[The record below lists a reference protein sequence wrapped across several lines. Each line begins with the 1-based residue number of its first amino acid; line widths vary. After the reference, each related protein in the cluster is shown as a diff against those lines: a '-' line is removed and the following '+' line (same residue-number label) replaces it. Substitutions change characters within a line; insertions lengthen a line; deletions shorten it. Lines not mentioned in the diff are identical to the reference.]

1 MVAYRRNRTCGA
13 CYFFTATLRDRNSRH
28 LTNHIDLL
36 RESIRRIRAE
46 RPFTLDAIVILP
58 EHLHSLWTLPP
69 EDADYSGRWRAIKS
83 AFTRALVKQGIHIA
97 QDHRSEYKLWHRR
110 FWEHTIRNERDYAAH
125 VDYIHFNPVKHGHVS
140 RVIDWPYSS
149 FHRYVKR
156 GLLPADWGGGYVA
169 PDRLFGEHR

>member
-1 MVAYRRNRTCGA
+1 MVAYRRNRAGGA
-13 CYFFTATLRDRNSRH
+13 CYFFTATLRDRNSRY

-69 EDADYSGRWRAIKS
+69 DDADYSGRWRAIKS
-83 AFTRALVKQGIHIA
+83 AFTRALVKQGIRIER
-97 QDHRSEYKLWHRR
+97 DLRGEYGLWQRR
-110 FWEHTIRNERDYAAH
+110 FWEHTIRDERDYATH
-125 VDYIHFNPVKHGHVS
+125 VEYIHFNPVRHGHVS

-149 FHRYVKR
+149 FHQYVKR
-156 GLLPADWGGGYVA
+156 GLLPADWGGGYV
-169 PDRLFGEHR
+169 PSEGGFGELP